1 MSAAPPTSSE
11 LDTYRDRIDRFVAEL
26 DEEYYLHYAG
36 HKDTL
41 DLKALYESYPDLS
54 ALDQAQALGDAASVD
69 SGVSELWRFASEN
82 YLAELTREHA
92 EKSAS
97 LEAQLEATVDG
108 ETIGYRMIR
117 PTIANEEDR
126 AKRERLEEARNR
138 LTEQHINPI
147 HIDGIATLNEAVPR
161 LGAPTYADLYR
172 RFGFRLDE
180 LADQCR
186 AVLEST
192 EALYEKEADKLFRAR
207 AGVGLIDA

>member
-1 MSAAPPTSSE
+1 M
-11 LDTYRDRIDRFVAEL
+11 
-26 DEEYYLHYAG
+26 
-36 HKDTL
+36 
-41 DLKALYESYPDLS
+41 
-54 ALDQAQALGDAASVD
+54 
-69 SGVSELWRFASEN
+69 
-82 YLAELTREHA
+82 
-92 EKSAS
+92 
-97 LEAQLEATVDG
+97 DG

-138 LTEQHINPI
+138 LTEEHINPI

-192 EALYEKEADKLFRAR
+192 EALYEKRPTSCSAPGPASGWRTPSAGTSRGLPAR
-207 AGVGLIDA
+207 PGTRPSPPRR